1 MEIPETPSGSA
12 AGNWAS
18 QLPATRS
25 FWRGRQKWHCC
36 SCQLCAQVTGVRG
49 HGHTPHC
56 PAENLPAH
64 LCFKSEKWGSYYLVW
79 VSGFEK
85 HWFIDT
91 QILRYPVLVTAPH
104 SCPAWTH
111 SHWTHQLVSAK
122 NCNVEADLLYLWLQ
136 EAQGALLLFL
146 VAQGRWTLLCVL
158 RAALPFH
165 NLRSRRLAP
174 DPKSAK

>member
-1 MEIPETPSGSA
+1 MEIPETPSGST
-12 AGNWAS
+12 AGHWAS

-36 SCQLCAQVTGVRG
+36 SCQLSARLTGVRS

-56 PAENLPAH
+56 PAENSTPMLQIR
-64 LCFKSEKWGSYYLVW
+64 KV
-79 VSGFEK
+79 GFLLFSLGFRLWK
-85 HWFIDT
+85 ALIHRYSDT
-91 QILRYPVLVTAPH
+91 SLPH
-104 SCPAWTH
+104 SCLAWTH

-122 NCNVEADLLYLWLQ
+122 NCNVEADLLCLWLQ

-158 RAALPFH
+158 SAALPFH